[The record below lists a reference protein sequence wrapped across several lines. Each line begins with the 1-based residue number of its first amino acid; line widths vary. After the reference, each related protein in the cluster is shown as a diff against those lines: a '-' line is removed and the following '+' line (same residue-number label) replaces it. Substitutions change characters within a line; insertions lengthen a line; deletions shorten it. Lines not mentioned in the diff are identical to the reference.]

1 MTMLKAKTGAV
12 TLFMPACEATPQ
24 FGRVPAQPAMP
35 EARPVV
41 PATIIAGLAL
51 HRRVDRDGTEAGPAR
66 WTLTHIASGASV
78 NSLLPPGRPRDG
90 KASRAAYVAFLKKLA
105 TLEVYQAWE
114 RIMSAAPF
122 GTGTPSK
129 MGGRCVDLSR
139 ELAARAREIGP
150 VHFGTAREW

>member
-1 MTMLKAKTGAV
+1 MKAKTGTV
-12 TLFMPACEATPQ
+12 TLFMPEYKATSL
-24 FGRVPAQPAMP
+24 RPAMP

-41 PATIIAGLAL
+41 PATIIAGFAL
-51 HRRVDRDGTEAGPAR
+51 HRSVNRDGNEESPAR
-66 WTLTHIASGASV
+66 WTLTHVAGGASV

-90 KASRAAYVAFLKKLA
+90 KASRAAYVAFLKNLA

-114 RIMSAAPF
+114 RIMSTAPF

-150 VHFGTAREW
+150 VHFGTAREL